1 MATYKNISSDWYIS
15 VDSGVGTIYVD
26 GNLDVAGN
34 ITFVSELAVNDAFI
48 IVAANNTGTVT
59 SMGLVATRVA
69 NSSFA
74 GLRYDSTANAWQI
87 STSVSANGAPIAA
100 YANIASSSTVL
111 VAGANTQV
119 QFNDGGAF
127 GATANLTFDKSINQ
141 LAITTGSQRLGNIGS
156 APAAVANSAVLYNL
170 APDLGASG
178 VYARTSSTQD
188 ELITAVRARLFS
200 IIF

>member
-34 ITFVSELAVNDAFI
+34 ITYVSDIAVNDAFI

-69 NSSFA
+69 NTSFA
-74 GLRYDSTANAWQI
+74 GLRYDATANAWQI
-87 STSVSANGAPIAA
+87 STSVSANGAPVAA
-100 YANIASSSTVL
+100 YANIATGTAT

-141 LAITTGSQRLGNIGS
+141 LTITAGSQRLGNIGA

-178 VYARTSSTQD
+178 VYARTTSTQD

>member
-34 ITFVSELAVNDAFI
+34 ITYVSDIAVNDAFI

-69 NSSFA
+69 NTSYA
-74 GLRYDSTANAWQI
+74 GLRYNSTANAWQI
-87 STSVSANGAPIAA
+87 STSVAANGAPVAA
-100 YANIASSSTVL
+100 YANIATGTVT

-119 QFNDGGAF
+119 QFNDEGSF
-127 GATANLTFDKSINQ
+127 GATANLTFDKATNQ
-141 LAITTGSQRLGNIGS
+141 LTVVAGSQRLGNIGT
-156 APAAVANSAVLYNL
+156 APAAVANSAVMYNL

-178 VYARTSSTQD
+178 VYARTTSTQD
-188 ELITAVRARLFS
+188 ELIGAVRARLFS

>member
-34 ITFVSELAVNDAFI
+34 ITYVSDIAVNDAFI

-69 NSSFA
+69 NTSYA
-74 GLRYDSTANAWQI
+74 GLRYNSTANAWQI
-87 STSVSANGAPIAA
+87 STSVAANGAPVAA
-100 YANIASSSTVL
+100 YANIATGTVT
-111 VAGANTQV
+111 VAGANTEV
-119 QFNDGGAF
+119 QFNDSGSF
-127 GATANLTFDKSINQ
+127 GATANLTFDKATNQ
-141 LAITTGSQRLGNIGS
+141 LTVVAGSQRLGNIGT
-156 APAAVANSAVLYNL
+156 APAAVANSAVIYNL

-178 VYARTSSTQD
+178 VYARTTTTQD
-188 ELITAVRARLFS
+188 ELIGAVRARLFS

>member
-69 NSSFA
+69 NTSFA

-87 STSVSANGAPIAA
+87 STSVSANGAPVAA
-100 YANIASSSTVL
+100 YANISTSTVT

-119 QFNDGGAF
+119 QFNDSGAF
-127 GATANLTFDKSINQ
+127 GATANLTFDKSLNQ
-141 LAITTGSQRLGNIGS
+141 LAITAGSQRLGNIGA
-156 APAAVANSAVLYNL
+156 APAAVANSAVLYNQ

-178 VYARTSSTQD
+178 VYARTPSTQD

>member
-69 NSSFA
+69 NTSFA

-87 STSVSANGAPIAA
+87 STSVSANGAPIAS
-100 YANIASSSTVL
+100 YANIATGTVT

-119 QFNDGGAF
+119 QFNDSGSF

-141 LAITTGSQRLGNIGS
+141 LTITAGSQRLGNIGT
-156 APAAVANSAVLYNL
+156 APAAVANSAVLYNQ

-178 VYARTSSTQD
+178 VYARTTTTQD

>member
-69 NSSFA
+69 NTSFA
-74 GLRYDSTANAWQI
+74 GLRYDATANAWQI
-87 STSVSANGAPIAA
+87 STSVSANGAPVAA
-100 YANIASSSTVL
+100 YANIASTSTVL

-119 QFNDGGAF
+119 QFNDSGAF

-141 LAITTGSQRLGNIGS
+141 LTITAGSQRLGNIGT

-178 VYARTSSTQD
+178 VYARTTSTED

>member
-34 ITFVSELAVNDAFI
+34 ITYVSDIAVNDAFI

-69 NSSFA
+69 NTSYA
-74 GLRYDSTANAWQI
+74 GLRYNSTANAWQI
-87 STSVSANGAPIAA
+87 STSVSANGAPVAA
-100 YANIASSSTVL
+100 YANIATGAVT
-111 VAGANTQV
+111 VAGANTEV
-119 QFNDGGAF
+119 QFNDGGTF

-141 LAITTGSQRLGNIGS
+141 LTITAGSQRLGNIGT

-178 VYARTSSTQD
+178 VYARTTTTQD
-188 ELITAVRARLFS
+188 ELISAVRARLFS

>member
-34 ITFVSELAVNDAFI
+34 ITYVSDIAVNDAFI

-69 NSSFA
+69 NTSFA
-74 GLRYDSTANAWQI
+74 GLRYNSTANAWQI
-87 STSVSANGAPIAA
+87 STSVSANGAPVAA
-100 YANIASSSTVL
+100 YANIATGTAT

-119 QFNDGGAF
+119 QFNDSGAF

-141 LAITTGSQRLGNIGS
+141 LTITAGSQRLGNIGT

-170 APDLGASG
+170 APNLGASG
-178 VYARTSSTQD
+178 VYARTTSTED

>member
-34 ITFVSELAVNDAFI
+34 ITYVSDIAVNDAFI

-69 NSSFA
+69 NTSYA
-74 GLRYDSTANAWQI
+74 GLRYNSTANAWQI
-87 STSVSANGAPIAA
+87 STSVSANGAPVAA
-100 YANIASSSTVL
+100 YANIATGAVT

-119 QFNDGGAF
+119 QFNDGGTF

-141 LAITTGSQRLGNIGS
+141 LTITAGSQRLGNIGT

-178 VYARTSSTQD
+178 VYARTTSTED

>member
-69 NSSFA
+69 NTSFA
-74 GLRYDSTANAWQI
+74 GLRYDATANAWQI
-87 STSVSANGAPIAA
+87 STSVAANGAPVAA
-100 YANIASSSTVL
+100 YANIATGAVT

-119 QFNDGGAF
+119 QFNDGGTF

-141 LAITTGSQRLGNIGS
+141 LAITAGSQRLGNIGT

-178 VYARTSSTQD
+178 VYARTTSTED
-188 ELITAVRARLFS
+188 ELISAVRARLFS

>member
-15 VDSGVGTIYVD
+15 VDNGVGTIYVD

-34 ITFVSELAVNDAFI
+34 ITYVSDIAVNDAFI

-69 NSSFA
+69 NTSYA
-74 GLRYDSTANAWQI
+74 GLRYNSTANAWQI
-87 STSVSANGAPIAA
+87 STSVSANGAPVAA
-100 YANIASSSTVL
+100 YANIATGTATVG
-111 VAGANTQV
+111 GANTQV
-119 QFNDGGAF
+119 QFNDSGAF

-141 LAITTGSQRLGNIGS
+141 LTITAGSQRLGNIGA

-170 APDLGASG
+170 APNLGASG
-178 VYARTSSTQD
+178 VYARTTSTED

>member
-69 NSSFA
+69 NTSFA
-74 GLRYDSTANAWQI
+74 GLRYDATANAWQI
-87 STSVSANGAPIAA
+87 STSVAANGAPVAA
-100 YANIASSSTVL
+100 YANIATGAVT

-119 QFNDGGAF
+119 QFNDGGTF
-127 GATANLTFDKSINQ
+127 GATANLTFDKSLNQ
-141 LAITTGSQRLGNIGS
+141 LAITAGSQRLGNIGT

-178 VYARTSSTQD
+178 VYARTTSTED

>member
-69 NSSFA
+69 NTSFA
-74 GLRYDSTANAWQI
+74 GLRYDATANAWQI
-87 STSVSANGAPIAA
+87 STSVSANGAPVAA
-100 YANIASSSTVL
+100 YANIATGTVT

-119 QFNDGGAF
+119 QFNDSGSF
-127 GATANLTFDKSINQ
+127 GATANLTFDKSLNQ
-141 LAITTGSQRLGNIGS
+141 LAITAGSQRLGNIGT

-178 VYARTSSTQD
+178 VYARTTSTED

>member
-100 YANIASSSTVL
+100 YANIATGTATVG
-111 VAGANTQV
+111 GANTQV

-141 LAITTGSQRLGNIGS
+141 LTITAGSQRLGNIGS

-178 VYARTSSTQD
+178 VYARTTSTED

>member
-34 ITFVSELAVNDAFI
+34 ITYVSDIAVNDAFI

-69 NSSFA
+69 NTSYA

-87 STSVSANGAPIAA
+87 STSVAANGAPVAA
-100 YANIASSSTVL
+100 YANIATGTAT

-119 QFNDGGAF
+119 QFNDSGAF
-127 GATANLTFDKSINQ
+127 GATANLTFDKSLNQ
-141 LAITTGSQRLGNIGS
+141 LTITAGSQRLGNIGT

-178 VYARTSSTQD
+178 VYARTTSTED

>member
-34 ITFVSELAVNDAFI
+34 ITYVSDIAVNDAFI

-69 NSSFA
+69 NTSYA
-74 GLRYDSTANAWQI
+74 GLRYNSTANAWQI
-87 STSVSANGAPIAA
+87 STSVSANGAPVAA
-100 YANIASSSTVL
+100 YANIATGAVT

-119 QFNDGGAF
+119 QFNDGGTF
-127 GATANLTFDKSINQ
+127 GATANLTFDKSLNQ
-141 LAITTGSQRLGNIGS
+141 LAITAGSQRLGNIGT

-178 VYARTSSTQD
+178 VYARTTSTED

>member
-87 STSVSANGAPIAA
+87 STSVSANGAPVAA
-100 YANIASSSTVL
+100 YANIATGSVT
-111 VAGANTQV
+111 VAGANTQI
-119 QFNDGGAF
+119 QFNDGGTF
-127 GATANLTFDKSINQ
+127 GATANLTFDKSLNQ
-141 LAITTGSQRLGNIGS
+141 LTITAGSQRLGNIGS

-178 VYARTSSTQD
+178 VYARTTSTED

>member
-69 NSSFA
+69 NTSFA
-74 GLRYDSTANAWQI
+74 GLRYDATANAWQI
-87 STSVSANGAPIAA
+87 STSVSANGAPVAA
-100 YANIASSSTVL
+100 YANIATGTVT

-119 QFNDGGAF
+119 QFNDGGSF

-141 LAITTGSQRLGNIGS
+141 LTITAGSQRLGNIGA

-178 VYARTSSTQD
+178 VYARTTSTQD

>member
-69 NSSFA
+69 NTSFA
-74 GLRYDSTANAWQI
+74 GLRYDATANAWQI
-87 STSVSANGAPIAA
+87 STSVSANGAPVAA
-100 YANIASSSTVL
+100 YANIATGAVT

-119 QFNDGGAF
+119 QFNDGGTF

-141 LAITTGSQRLGNIGS
+141 RAITAGSQRLGNIGT

-178 VYARTSSTQD
+178 VYARTTSTQD

>member
-34 ITFVSELAVNDAFI
+34 ITYVSDIAVNDAFI

-69 NSSFA
+69 NTSFA

-100 YANIASSSTVL
+100 YANIATGAVT

-119 QFNDGGAF
+119 QFNDGGTF
-127 GATANLTFDKSINQ
+127 GATANLTFDKSLNQ
-141 LAITTGSQRLGNIGS
+141 LTITAGSQRLGNIGT

-178 VYARTSSTQD
+178 VYARTTSTED

>member
-34 ITFVSELAVNDAFI
+34 ITYVSDIAVNDAFI

-69 NSSFA
+69 NTSFA
-74 GLRYDSTANAWQI
+74 GLRYNSTANAWQI

-100 YANIASSSTVL
+100 YANIATGAVT

-119 QFNDGGAF
+119 QFNDGGTF

-141 LAITTGSQRLGNIGS
+141 LTITAGSQRLGNIGT

-178 VYARTSSTQD
+178 VYARTSSTED

>member
-69 NSSFA
+69 NTSFA
-74 GLRYDSTANAWQI
+74 GLRYDATANAWQI
-87 STSVSANGAPIAA
+87 STSVAANGAPVAA
-100 YANIASSSTVL
+100 YANIATGTAT

-119 QFNDGGAF
+119 QFNDSGAF

-141 LAITTGSQRLGNIGS
+141 LAITAGSQRLGNIGA

-178 VYARTSSTQD
+178 VYARTTSTQD

>member
-34 ITFVSELAVNDAFI
+34 ITYVSDIAVNDAFI

-69 NSSFA
+69 NTSYA
-74 GLRYDSTANAWQI
+74 GLRYNSTANAWQI
-87 STSVSANGAPIAA
+87 STSVSANGAPVAA
-100 YANIASSSTVL
+100 YANIATGTAT

-119 QFNDGGAF
+119 QFNDSGAF

-141 LAITTGSQRLGNIGS
+141 LTITAGSQRLGNIGA

-178 VYARTSSTQD
+178 VYARTTSTED

>member
-34 ITFVSELAVNDAFI
+34 ITYVSDIAVNDAFI

-69 NSSFA
+69 NTSFA
-74 GLRYDSTANAWQI
+74 GLRYNSTANAWQI
-87 STSVSANGAPIAA
+87 STSVSANGAPVAA
-100 YANIASSSTVL
+100 YANIATGTAT

-119 QFNDGGAF
+119 QFNDSGAF

-141 LAITTGSQRLGNIGS
+141 LTITAGSQRLGNIGA

-178 VYARTSSTQD
+178 VYARTTSTED

>member
-34 ITFVSELAVNDAFI
+34 ITYVSDIAVNDAFI
-48 IVAANNTGTVT
+48 IVAANNTGTVND
-59 SMGLVATRVA
+59 MGLVATKVA
-69 NSSFA
+69 NSSYA
-74 GLRYDSTANAWQI
+74 GLRFDVAANAWQI
-87 STSVSANGAPIAA
+87 SSSVSANGAPIAA
-100 YANIASSSTVL
+100 YANIATGAVT
-111 VAGANTQV
+111 VAGANTEV
-119 QFNDGGAF
+119 QFNDNNTF
-127 GATANLTFDKSINQ
+127 GATANLTFDKATNQ
-141 LAITTGSQRLGNIGS
+141 LTVVAGSQRLGNIGT

-178 VYARTSSTQD
+178 VYARTTTTQD
-188 ELITAVRARLFS
+188 ELISAVRARLFS

>member
-34 ITFVSELAVNDAFI
+34 ITYVSDIAVNDAFI

-69 NSSFA
+69 NTSYA
-74 GLRYDSTANAWQI
+74 GLRYNSTANAWQI
-87 STSVSANGAPIAA
+87 STSVSANGAPVAA
-100 YANIASSSTVL
+100 YANIATGTAT
-111 VAGANTQV
+111 VAGANTEV
-119 QFNDGGAF
+119 QFNDSGAF

-141 LAITTGSQRLGNIGS
+141 LTITAGSQRLGNIGA

-178 VYARTSSTQD
+178 VYARTTSTED

>member
-100 YANIASSSTVL
+100 YANIATGAVT

-119 QFNDGGAF
+119 QFNDGGTF

-141 LAITTGSQRLGNIGS
+141 LTITAGSQRLGNIGA

-178 VYARTSSTQD
+178 VYARTTTTQD

>member
-34 ITFVSELAVNDAFI
+34 ITYVSDIAVNDAFI

-69 NSSFA
+69 NTSYA
-74 GLRYDSTANAWQI
+74 GLRYNSTANAWQI
-87 STSVSANGAPIAA
+87 STSVSANGAPVAA
-100 YANIASSSTVL
+100 YANIATGAVT
-111 VAGANTQV
+111 VAGANTEV
-119 QFNDGGAF
+119 QFNDGGTF

-141 LAITTGSQRLGNIGS
+141 LTITAGSQRLGNIGT

-178 VYARTSSTQD
+178 VYARTTSTED

>member
-100 YANIASSSTVL
+100 YANIATGSVT

-119 QFNDGGAF
+119 QFNDGGTF
-127 GATANLTFDKSINQ
+127 GATANLTFDKSLNQ
-141 LAITTGSQRLGNIGS
+141 LTITAGSQRLGNIGS

>member
-69 NSSFA
+69 NTSFA
-74 GLRYDSTANAWQI
+74 GLRYDATANAWQI
-87 STSVSANGAPIAA
+87 STSVAANGAPVAA
-100 YANIASSSTVL
+100 YANIATGTAT

-119 QFNDGGAF
+119 QFNDSGAF

-141 LAITTGSQRLGNIGS
+141 LAITAGSQRLGNIGA

-170 APDLGASG
+170 APNLGASG
-178 VYARTSSTQD
+178 VYARTTSTED

>member
-100 YANIASSSTVL
+100 YANIATGAATVG
-111 VAGANTQV
+111 GANTQV

-141 LAITTGSQRLGNIGS
+141 LTITTGSQRLGNIGS

-178 VYARTSSTQD
+178 VYARTTSTED

>member
-26 GNLDVAGN
+26 GNLDVEGN
-34 ITFVSELAVNDAFI
+34 ITYVSDIAVNDAFI

-69 NSSFA
+69 NTSFA
-74 GLRYDSTANAWQI
+74 GLRYDATANAWQI
-87 STSVSANGAPIAA
+87 STSVAANGAPVAA
-100 YANIASSSTVL
+100 YANIATGTAT

-119 QFNDGGAF
+119 QFNDSGAF
-127 GATANLTFDKSINQ
+127 GATANLTFDKSLNQ
-141 LAITTGSQRLGNIGS
+141 LTITAGSQRLGNIGA

-178 VYARTSSTQD
+178 VYARTTSTQD